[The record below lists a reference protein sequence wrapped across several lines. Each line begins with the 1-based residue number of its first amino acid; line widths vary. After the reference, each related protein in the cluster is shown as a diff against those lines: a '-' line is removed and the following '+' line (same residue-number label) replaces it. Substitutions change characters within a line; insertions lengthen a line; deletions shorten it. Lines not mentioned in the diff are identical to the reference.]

1 VIDSTVA
8 GAWDRGR
15 GSVMLDSEEK
25 QLYLGATAILIFAMA
40 LIYFQQ

>member
-1 VIDSTVA
+1 
-8 GAWDRGR
+8 
-15 GSVMLDSEEK
+15 MLDSEEK